1 MFSPIRRSADC
12 VPAAFP
18 PQSRCELL
26 ALSEEDPPLLVP
38 HVIDSSG
45 RTEREYDIWSRLL
58 ADRIVMCSGEIEEE
72 MASSIC
78 AQLLYLA
85 SDDPKAEIAIYVNGV
100 GGSVTDGLAI
110 IDTMRAL
117 PCSVA
122 TYVVGCAP
130 SMSSMI
136 AACGT
141 KGRRF
146 ATRNAWHMMH
156 QGRIG
161 GVIEGQ
167 VTDLEIEARHM
178 QALEERCNL
187 LYAEVTD
194 KSLAQITQD
203 CDRDRWLNADE
214 MLEYGLID
222 SIIERVP
229 VHKQS
234 QPHLH
239 L

>member
-1 MFSPIRRSADC
+1 M
-12 VPAAFP
+12 
-18 PQSRCELL
+18 
-26 ALSEEDPPLLVP
+26 SEEDDPPLLVP

-45 RTEREYDIWSRLL
+45 RTEREFDIWSRLL

-85 SDDPKAEIAIYVNGV
+85 LDNPDAEVSIYVNGV

-110 IDTMRAL
+110 IDTMRAI

-146 ATRNAWHMMH
+146 ATRHAWHMMH

-178 QALEERCNL
+178 QVLEDRCNK
-187 LYAEVTD
+187 LYAEMTS
-194 KSLAQITQD
+194 KTLEQITED
-203 CDRDRWLNADE
+203 CDRDRWLNAEE

-229 VHKQS
+229 LQQRVETHLQS
-234 QPHLH
+234 
-239 L
+239 